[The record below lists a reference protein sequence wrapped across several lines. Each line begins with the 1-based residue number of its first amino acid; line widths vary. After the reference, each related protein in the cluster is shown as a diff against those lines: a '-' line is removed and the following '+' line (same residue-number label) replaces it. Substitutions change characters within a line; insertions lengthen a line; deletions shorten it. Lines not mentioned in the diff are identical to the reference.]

1 MNRKIKN
8 TPEEI
13 IAEFLAVLNKWLKS
27 RASGKLSLE
36 FDINQSGITDW
47 NIRTMGKVV

>member
-1 MNRKIKN
+1 MNKKIKN

-13 IAEFLAVLNKWLKS
+13 VEKFVIVLNRWLKS

-36 FDINQSGITDW
+36 FDITQGGINDW
-47 NIRTMGKVV
+47 NIRTMGKSC